1 MKDGVITEDGFL
13 SNDVYDMLGNN
24 VAEFFKYDGWLKEL
38 YDSTQP
44 ENMIELLG
52 LYDTISGI
60 LRYHM
65 IKEFV
70 KNSNNK

>member
-13 SNDVYDMLGNN
+13 SNDVYDMLGND

-70 KNSNNK
+70 KNR

>member
-70 KNSNNK
+70 KNR

>member
-1 MKDGVITEDGFL
+1 MKDGVITEDEFL
-13 SNDVYDMLGNN
+13 SNDVYDMLGND

-70 KNSNNK
+70 KNR

>member
-13 SNDVYDMLGNN
+13 SNDVYDMLGND

-70 KNSNNK
+70 KNGNNK